1 MKKEYLDLKLDFMF
15 KQLFGQPNRKHIT
28 IAFLNDILG
37 RKGTNRIIDLTFEN
51 TEKVKDRTDGKT
63 VRFDVTV
70 LTTLGERINVEVQI
84 RDQQDMPER
93 TLYYWSRMFSSS
105 LSSGDSYTLLPPTIF
120 ITIVNYPLF
129 PSETDRFHTK
139 FHIREDEEGF
149 LWSDKLEFHL
159 IDLSSF
165 MVQWKK
171 YRRKLKEQNEHE
183 LPWLMMLT
191 AADAKRKILYSD
203 ILAELEEWAMNIEE
217 VREALIEWENLSADK
232 KNRAEYEVRLRE
244 LRDQLSNLQG
254 YHRKGK
260 EEGIKEGIK
269 LGVEKGKKEGIKEGS
284 RIIVSNL
291 RRKGLSTT
299 EIAELTGLTEDEIR
313 ELLKQGDS

>member
-1 MKKEYLDLKLDFMF
+1 MQVTPMIQPFFYKNLRKEGPKMTKEYLDLKMDFMF
-15 KQLFGQPNRKHIT
+15 KQLFGQPSRKHIT

-37 RKGTNRIIDLTFEN
+37 RKGAERITDLVFEN
-51 TEKVKDRTDGKT
+51 TEKIKDRTDGKT

-70 LTTLGERINVEVQI
+70 FTSLGERINVEVQI
-84 RDQQDMPER
+84 RDQQDMPDR

-105 LSSGDSYTLLPPTIF
+105 LNKGEAYIQLPPTIF

-129 PSETDRFHTK
+129 PTETDRFHTK

-149 LWSDKLEFHL
+149 IWSDLLEFHL

-171 YRRKLKEQNEHE
+171 YRRKLQEQNNKE
-183 LPWLMMLT
+183 LPWLMMLS
-191 AADAKRKILYSD
+191 AADAKRKILNSE

-232 KNRAEYEVRLRE
+232 KNRAEYEAHLKE
-244 LRDQLSNLQG
+244 LRDQLSNLSG

-260 EEGIKEGIK
+260 EEGRIE
-269 LGVEKGKKEGIKEGS
+269 EKKEIAK
-284 RIIVSNL
+284 NMMK
-291 RRKGLSTT
+291 KGFSIS
-299 EIAELTGLTEDEIR
+299 EIAELTGLSEDEIR
-313 ELLKQGDS
+313 RL

>member
-1 MKKEYLDLKLDFMF
+1 MKKSAWHHPIFWGVPGTFF
-15 KQLFGQPNRKHIT
+15 KE
-28 IAFLNDILG
+28 
-37 RKGTNRIIDLTFEN
+37 LTFEN
-51 TEKVKDRTDGKT
+51 TEKIKERADGKT

-70 LTTLGERINVEVQI
+70 ITAIGERINVEVQI
-84 RDQQDMPER
+84 KDQQDMLDR

-105 LSSGDSYTLLPPTIF
+105 LNSGNSYTLLPPTIF

-139 FHIREDEEGF
+139 FHITEDEEGF
-149 LWSDKLEFHL
+149 LWSDLLEFHL

-171 YRRKLKEQNEHE
+171 YRRNLKEQNDQE
-183 LPWLMMLT
+183 LPWLMMLS
-191 AADAKRKILYSD
+191 AADAKRKLLHSE

-232 KNRAEYEVRLRE
+232 KNRAEYEARLKE

-260 EEGIKEGIK
+260 EEGIKEGSKNIARNMLK
-269 LGVEKGKKEGIKEGS
+269 KGFT
-284 RIIVSNL
+284 
-291 RRKGLSTT
+291 LS
-299 EIAELTGLTEDEIR
+299 EITELTGLSSEEIR
-313 ELLKQGDS
+313 NL